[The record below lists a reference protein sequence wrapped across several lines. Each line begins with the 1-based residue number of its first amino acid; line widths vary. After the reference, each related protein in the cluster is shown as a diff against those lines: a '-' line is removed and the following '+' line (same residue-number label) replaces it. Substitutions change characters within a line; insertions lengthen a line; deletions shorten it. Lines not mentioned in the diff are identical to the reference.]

1 MKKEKETQKPITA
14 NQLIEATQAT
24 TLKKGEAII
33 SIIKKSNETCHI
45 KWSGTNKDLLDTAY
59 TLLQNDMH
67 MAAIICRAAKDFID
81 SCKVDPNTWMRLT
94 NEIAGFSGDLV
105 DNTTQQTKKEEAAS

>member
-33 SIIKKSNETCHI
+33 SIIKKSNETAHI
-45 KWSGTNKDLLDTAY
+45 KWSGTNKDLLDSAY

-67 MAAIICRAAKDFID
+67 LAAIICRAAKDFID
-81 SCKVDPNTWMRLT
+81 SCKADPNAWAKLT
-94 NEIAGFSGDLV
+94 NEIAGLEGEKPDS
-105 DNTTQQTKKEEAAS
+105 KKEEEA